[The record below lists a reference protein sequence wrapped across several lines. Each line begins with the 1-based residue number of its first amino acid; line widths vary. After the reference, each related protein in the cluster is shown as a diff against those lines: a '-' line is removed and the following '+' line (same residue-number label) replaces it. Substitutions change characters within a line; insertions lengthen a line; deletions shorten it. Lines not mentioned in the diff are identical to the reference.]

1 MLEKCLNP
9 FYAFIKC
16 WVISVSL
23 ILRSEFP
30 SYSSLNWANI
40 QKDWMSLWFLMGWA
54 SKEVQISFFAC
65 RYLEEVQE

>member
-1 MLEKCLNP
+1 M
-9 FYAFIKC
+9 
-16 WVISVSL
+16 SL

-30 SYSSLNWANI
+30 SYSSLNWANV
-40 QKDWMSLWFLMGWA
+40 QKDWMSLWFLMSWE